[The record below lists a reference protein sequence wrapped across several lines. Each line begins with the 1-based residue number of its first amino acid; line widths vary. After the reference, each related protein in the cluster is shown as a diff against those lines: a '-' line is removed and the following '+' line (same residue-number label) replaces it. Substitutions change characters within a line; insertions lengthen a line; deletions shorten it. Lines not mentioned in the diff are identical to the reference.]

1 MSTEP
6 TPVGTLTPEEMG
18 SIAQLRQN
26 ASQLLNSLGQLELR
40 RSRLVQQVEQNE
52 LQAQQIL
59 LSARDRLEI
68 PDGAPWQVQDDGQ
81 ILATLPTSE
90 E

>member
-6 TPVGTLTPEEMG
+6 TLVGTLTEEEMG

-52 LQAQQIL
+52 LQAQQVLIA
-59 LSARDRLEI
+59 ARDRLEI
-68 PDGAPWQVQDDGQ
+68 PEGTPWQVQDDGQ
-81 ILATLPTSE
+81 ILAVLPASE